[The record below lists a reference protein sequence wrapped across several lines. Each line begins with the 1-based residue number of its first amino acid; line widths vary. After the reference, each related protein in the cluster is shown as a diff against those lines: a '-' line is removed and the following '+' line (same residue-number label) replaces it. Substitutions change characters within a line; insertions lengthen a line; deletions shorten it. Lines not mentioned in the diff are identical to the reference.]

1 MNWQSN
7 LGQDL
12 LGATVVAVCV
22 MGIFVAC
29 ELLHRFANA
38 DTEYTRKLSHL
49 GSGAV
54 VLALPWLVQSPW
66 VVLGLAGSMAFV
78 LVLGKRLGLLG
89 SIHSV
94 ERKTSGAYYYPFAVA
109 LVFWLSGGDPVLYCI
124 PILIMAV
131 ADTGAAIMGKE
142 SGHTR
147 YQVLD
152 GERSL
157 EGSAAFFGLAFA
169 IVLGGLAL
177 AGASAWPDV
186 LLVALVVALMTTAM
200 EAISIRGSDN
210 ILIPYVGWLVLE
222 RTLRLGLDEL
232 SAWMSGMLL
241 ALFLL
246 VLTYQRARLTVAGA
260 VASFVLVTFAY
271 ALAGPEWVIP
281 LVALYGL
288 HLIVSKPSQP
298 LDYDIILPATAASL
312 LMLLLYAH
320 TGSQSVYVPY
330 LVTVGL
336 GAVLAVR
343 PPARLSGLL
352 APPTA
357 AFAGGSLAW
366 VFLS

>member
-1 MNWQSN
+1 
-7 LGQDL
+7 
-12 LGATVVAVCV
+12 
-22 MGIFVAC
+22 
-29 ELLHRFANA
+29 
-38 DTEYTRKLSHL
+38 
-49 GSGAV
+49 
-54 VLALPWLVQSPW
+54 
-66 VVLGLAGSMAFV
+66 
-78 LVLGKRLGLLG
+78 
-89 SIHSV
+89 
-94 ERKTSGAYYYPFAVA
+94 
-109 LVFWLSGGDPVLYCI
+109 
-124 PILIMAV
+124 MAV
-131 ADTGAAIMGKE
+131 ADTGAAILGKE

-147 YQVLD
+147 YKVLD

-271 ALAGPEWVIP
+271 SLAGPEWVLP

-288 HLIVSKPSQP
+288 HLVVSKPSQP
-298 LDYDIILPATAASL
+298 LDYDLILPATAGSL

-320 TGSQSVYVPY
+320 TGSQSLYVPF

-336 GAVLAVR
+336 GAVLAIRTPV
-343 PPARLSGLL
+343 PLTGLL

-366 VFLS
+366 VLLS